1 MSRTQDRLADA
12 LEAAAG
18 AVRPETLRPPD
29 SARARRQPSV
39 LAPVAAAVSVVVI
52 IALALAVT
60 PLLHSGSP
68 ATGDGV
74 APVVPVGGFPTG
86 IALDSAHHT
95 IYVSAGAADELSM
108 INSSACNATQRAGCG
123 HAQRVATGGRDP
135 IGVAVDEQT
144 STVYVANGE
153 SNSVAVINAAA
164 CNASDT
170 SGCTS
175 KPVLVNVPGGPEFL
189 AIDPQTDTIY
199 VADTGAGTVSVIDG
213 STCNAADT
221 SGCSR
226 APATVSVGAGAFPIA
241 VDPATNTVYVG
252 VTGGVA
258 VIDGQACNASHTSGC
273 ATRPAMVAV
282 ANQPA
287 GISVDQATG
296 TVYVSG
302 EGGSV
307 AVIGRGTCD
316 AADTAGCA
324 NAPAMVGVGSDP
336 RGDAVDPATGTVYVT
351 NAASDTVS
359 MLNAATCNAAD
370 QASCRA
376 AQSAFPVGASP
387 RRIAVDPAT
396 HTVYVVNVGAST
408 LSVINSLTCNAAD
421 THGCPTKSPAGT
433 GRAVLGRAA
442 PAGMAS
448 TCAPA
453 DTAAASGEPAGAFT
467 RSSTQI
473 ASGSVAGQPW
483 TLWAK
488 RGVTGVNAVEDGG
501 VVLGGRWYGLCAGY
515 PNQGEMELIDAGPHG
530 IAYGFVAFPGQIGVK
545 LTSGGA
551 LPAPQVRRVAAG
563 ISFFIGELPGSA
575 CTYST
580 MVLNATGRSV
590 SSMHHLGFGTCQAGR
605 LVAITESNGE
615 WGGRG
620 RLRVALRRLGRRG
633 RAQYGGCL
641 PPAGHQRR
649 LGPAGELAD
658 RFRGPGRVRGG
669 RRPVL
674 EPVVAEGRRRR
685 RRDRE
690 RRAGLRW
697 PLVRAV
703 SRPAEPGGV
712 RADRRER
719 PRCRL
724 RLRGQPG
731 ELRHQADPGA
741 AVRAARPAGAGRDV
755 LHRGAAALGVRVLV
769 DGARRHDVVRHRRP
783 SPRLRHLPGRP
794 ARRDPGERRVLVA
807 GRLHT
812 RQPGPHRRGG
822 PVQPRRVSTA
832 PISRAVSHGRSVTS
846 AQAYRSVTT
855 PCAAAALSR

>member
-68 ATGDGV
+68 ATGGGV

-123 HAQRVATGGRDP
+123 HAQRVATGGQDP

-170 SGCTS
+170 SGCAS

-258 VIDGQACNASHTSGC
+258 VIDGQACNASDTSGC
-273 ATRPAMVAV
+273 ATRPAVVAV

-615 WGGRG
+615 WGGGVASGSLSAGSGGGDVPNTEDACRPQATSADSGQPASSLTGSEVQVASGVVDGQSWSLWSQKGVAGVDGIENGGLVFAG
-620 RLRVALRRLGRRG
+620 RWYGLCPGPPNPGEFELIDASGHGVVYGYVAN
-633 RAQYGGCL
+633 
-641 PPAGHQRR
+641 
-649 LGPAGELAD
+649 
-658 RFRGPGRVRGG
+658 PGNYAIKLT
-669 RRPVL
+669 P
-674 EPVVAEGRRRR
+674 
-685 RRDRE
+685 
-690 RRAGLRW
+690 GLLSA
-697 PLVRAV
+697 PLVRPV
-703 SRPAEPGGV
+703 QGGTFFIGV
-712 RADRRER
+712 L
-719 PRCRL
+719 PRSACAYSSMVLDATTSSVTDDHHLGFGTCR
-724 RLRGQPG
+724 
-731 ELRHQADPGA
+731 
-741 AVRAARPAGAGRDV
+741 
-755 LHRGAAALGVRVLV
+755 
-769 DGARRHDVVRHRRP
+769 
-783 SPRLRHLPGRP
+783 
-794 ARRDPGERRVLVA
+794 A
-807 GRLHT
+807 GRLVAI
-812 RQPGPHRRGG
+812 QESDG
-822 PVQPRRVSTA
+822 SW
-832 PISRAVSHGRSVTS
+832 
-846 AQAYRSVTT
+846 
-855 PCAAAALSR
+855 